1 MSMNNRQLQ
10 PFVSSSAAIRQEIQ
24 RFESVHP
31 SIYAIYDIIELIPD
45 PLLAQQIRE
54 HVVCIEDSFV
64 NSQEWTLS
72 RSVPDLR
79 LGIVG
84 SLSSGKSALV
94 HRYLTGSYMQ
104 EESPEGGRFKKEI
117 VIDGNSYLLLI
128 RDEGGPPELQFT
140 AWVDAVIFVFSLES
154 EASFNAIY
162 SYYAKMAHYRST
174 TDVPLI
180 LVGTQDAISENN
192 PRIIDD
198 SRARK
203 LAADLKRCSYYET
216 CATYGLNVDRV
227 FQDACTK
234 IVNQRSTPL
243 ITPTNSRP
251 STPTHLLRYPPLSN
265 NGYTTY
271 NPAPYPPYNPSYTA
285 SNPYATPHLQQNSSP
300 SHPYGSSLNKEGS
313 LRSGSIGS
321 TNPTVGGANS
331 VVAELNAM
339 TRTESFRD
347 DAFKRVSAP
356 SSVFMPPPPPPASL
370 TSTTSAT
377 LPHPSSHS
385 TTTTAAAT
393 ISGGGGGC
401 STPTMTNS
409 SLKYNSDHHYT
420 MHQPSMGIITTPGH
434 MMDGNIKDLPTPSS
448 TPTTSRK
455 SRRKSNL
462 FTPSKKTE
470 DKDKSKNG
478 EVGSGRAIPIKQG
491 YLYKKSN
498 KTLNKDWKKKY
509 VTLCDNGRLTYH
521 SSLHDYMEDSHG
533 KDISLQ
539 CTTVKVPG
547 MKPRGSRVVGA
558 APPEAV
564 TSELDAL
571 HLASAPASTTNSSS
585 SVNSGVSSTTPGR
598 GSIGGIAITKDKVT
612 LTSYEP
618 LQDANLHNG
627 GDSASL
633 SSKIETPNVK
643 KRHRRMKSSGAKT
656 TGDLDDAEGFEFSI
670 VSLDNKQWLFE
681 ASSQEEREEWVTAI
695 EQQILASLQ
704 GNESHKKNNE
714 SGRDPQA
721 VHIIKTR
728 VPGNNLCADCDAP
741 NPEWA
746 SINLGMLVC
755 IECSGIHR
763 NLGSHISKVRS
774 LDLDDWPCG
783 PASVLQA
790 LGNEAGNRVWES
802 NVHNTSLSKPGPRSP
817 REDKERW
824 IRAKYEA
831 REFLQLLPSTS
842 DLSEDLVESVC
853 CGDVARLSLLLQ
865 HTNDVN
871 KPIAAPRDTRTLLH
885 LAAGLPSLPALQL
898 LIWHN
903 ANVQALDSDGRSALY
918 YARAAGDRSCI
929 ELLLQSG
936 CPETC
941 IAASTSQQQQQSS
954 TLPRRKSSFSRKP
967 EILDKLQAS
976 II

>member
-1 MSMNNRQLQ
+1 MLEMKL
-10 PFVSSSAAIRQEIQ
+10 PAV
-24 RFESVHP
+24 
-31 SIYAIYDIIELIPD
+31 
-45 PLLAQQIRE
+45 
-54 HVVCIEDSFV
+54 
-64 NSQEWTLS
+64 
-72 RSVPDLR
+72 LR
-79 LGIVG
+79 LPF
-84 SLSSGKSALV
+84 LKESARV
-94 HRYLTGSYMQ
+94 S
-104 EESPEGGRFKKEI
+104 I
-117 VIDGNSYLLLI
+117 
-128 RDEGGPPELQFT
+128 
-140 AWVDAVIFVFSLES
+140 VDANYDDT
-154 EASFNAIY
+154 AQ
-162 SYYAKMAHYRST
+162 M
-174 TDVPLI
+174 
-180 LVGTQDAISENN
+180 DAISENN

-234 IVNQRSTPL
+234 IVNQRNTPL

-265 NGYTTY
+265 NGYTPSY
-271 NPAPYPPYNPSYTA
+271 NPAPYTTVYTPSYT
-285 SNPYATPHLQQNSSP
+285 SNPYATPQQQQQQHHNSSP
-300 SHPYGSSLNKEGS
+300 GHPYGSTLNKESGVRGS
-313 LRSGSIGS
+313 FGG
-321 TNPTVGGANS
+321 TNPVGHVSAA
-331 VVAELNAM
+331 VTELNAAM

-356 SSVFMPPPPPPASL
+356 STVFMPPPPPPAS
-370 TSTTSAT
+370 TAATTSAT
-377 LPHPSSHS
+377 LPHHLHA
-385 TTTTAAAT
+385 TTTTT
-393 ISGGGGGC
+393 PSGGS
-401 STPTMTNS
+401 STPTMTN
-409 SLKYNSDHHYT
+409 NTFNNNNHHHHT
-420 MHQPSMGIITTPGH
+420 MHHPSIGIITTTSH
-434 MMDGNIKDLPTPSS
+434 MDTGGSTSIKDLPTPSS

-462 FTPSKKTE
+462 FTPSKKNE

-547 MKPRGSRVVGA
+547 MKPRGSRIVG
-558 APPEAV
+558 PSSIPSEAV

-571 HLASAPASTTNSSS
+571 HLASSTPVSGCASTTNSSS
-585 SVNSGVSSTTPGR
+585 SVNSTVSASNTTPGR
-598 GSIGGIAITKDKVT
+598 GSVSGAISIPKDKVT

-618 LQDANLHNG
+618 LQDPSLNNG
-627 GDSASL
+627 GDSTSL

-643 KRHRRMKSSGAKT
+643 KRHRRMKSSGAKNA
-656 TGDLDDAEGFEFSI
+656 GEYDDADGFEFSI

-681 ASSQEEREEWVTAI
+681 AGSQEERDEWVTAI

-704 GNESHKKNNE
+704 GNESNKKKNNE
-714 SGRDPQA
+714 PGRDPQA
-721 VHIIKTR
+721 VNIIKTQ
-728 VPGNNLCADCDAP
+728 VPGNSVCADCDAP

-783 PASVLQA
+783 PASVLQVI
-790 LGNEAGNRVWES
+790 GNEAGNRIWES
-802 NVHNTSLSKPGPRSP
+802 NLLNTSLTKPGPRSP
-817 REDKERW
+817 REEKERW
-824 IRAKYEA
+824 IRAKYEN
-831 REFLQLLPSTS
+831 REFLQPLQPQ
-842 DLSEDLVESVC
+842 SEIAEELVESVC
-853 CGDVARLSLLLQ
+853 CGDVQRLCLLLQ

-871 KPIAAPRDTRTLLH
+871 RPIGAPRDMRTLLH
-885 LAAGLPSLPALQL
+885 LAAGLPSLPATQL

-903 ANVQALDSDGRSALY
+903 ANVKTLDSDGRSALY
-918 YARAAGDRSCI
+918 YARAAGDRSI
-929 ELLLQSG
+929 ADLLLQSG
-936 CPETC
+936 CPDTPYPP
-941 IAASTSQQQQQSS
+941 AALQQSS
-954 TLPRRKSSFSRKP
+954 TLPRRKGCTGHVTSLTSVTCGVREVGLLTVPGYVKASLS
-967 EILDKLQAS
+967 ISLDRICCLGNPDAYQV
-976 II
+976 